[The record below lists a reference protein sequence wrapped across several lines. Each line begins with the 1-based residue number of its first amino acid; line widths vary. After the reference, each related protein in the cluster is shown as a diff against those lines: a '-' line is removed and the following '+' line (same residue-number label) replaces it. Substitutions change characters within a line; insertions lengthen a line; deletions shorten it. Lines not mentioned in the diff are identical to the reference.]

1 MNKINLYLTLKI
13 SLGKCVMNN
22 YIHIFITIINIKD
35 IMLCELK
42 NCCFFVLF
50 LFCKVNFLP

>member
-22 YIHIFITIINIKD
+22 YIHIFITIIDIKD

-42 NCCFFVLF
+42 
-50 LFCKVNFLP
+50 